1 MFLSKFVKPKNLK
14 ICSLKLLSDARKE
27 TFVSNE
33 LEHLDEQFKSIPKED
48 RSKITFHAVL
58 AAFRKN
64 NSNLRGSVE
73 FITTALKHMK
83 DFNLHKDLDTYK
95 ALLDSFPK
103 GPLIP
108 QTKAQKI
115 FLHFP
120 QHQNCCIKVLDEME
134 WNGVQPD
141 KDVHEIVALTFGQW
155 NFATKKIKRMLY
167 WMPKIRHTNKY
178 LDKREIDN
186 KKLNAM
192 ELAELALKMMSRDAG
207 TKISDAQSVD
217 KNGKVSFIVSAQ
229 SPLQKRLLFNLVQA
243 HSDNGLTL
251 NIDGPSLVYL
261 SDHKIKYVVLS
272 CDDPEYREN
281 ESTLLDNDSYY
292 NLDDIVYGIEKEFKK
307 TKNIH
312 QQGGKVILALA
323 VLEDNSRESAMAWM
337 KHLQEDNPNLEKATI
352 LFRLK
357 TNDVDVI

>member
-1 MFLSKFVKPKNLK
+1 MHLEK
-14 ICSLKLLSDARKE
+14 
-27 TFVSNE
+27 VS
-33 LEHLDEQFKSIPKED
+33 S
-48 RSKITFHAVL
+48 
-58 AAFRKN
+58 
-64 NSNLRGSVE
+64 
-73 FITTALKHMK
+73 
-83 DFNLHKDLDTYK
+83 
-95 ALLDSFPK
+95 
-103 GPLIP
+103 
-108 QTKAQKI
+108 
-115 FLHFP
+115 
-120 QHQNCCIKVLDEME
+120 
-134 WNGVQPD
+134 VQPG

-217 KNGKVSFIVSAQ
+217 KNGKVSFIV
-229 SPLQKRLLFNLVQA
+229 
-243 HSDNGLTL
+243 
-251 NIDGPSLVYL
+251 I
-261 SDHKIKYVVLS
+261 VLS
-272 CDDPEYREN
+272 CVDPEYREN

-337 KHLQEDNPNLEKATI
+337 KHLQDDNSNLEKATI
-352 LFRLK
+352 LFSSK
-357 TNDVDVI
+357 TSDVDVI